1 MDSVSK
7 RNFAQT
13 HESIPD
19 DVYEAALAAS
29 QHDSDGEDP
38 FGPQPKRF
46 MQTEHQKKRQKRE
59 LYIRQVAFMLRKE
72 RKDQSSPFRKLPSEL
87 ILKLMQHIDLSN
99 LLEFANSSK
108 IIQCIFRAN
117 ENAIYR
123 GMEIEQF
130 SDWKWLFGN
139 TIHRT
144 SAQLQHLKDAVSVEY
159 CFGATVLASEENFL
173 ELLQMID
180 NKKFT
185 GMQNAMFLQVM
196 QDRVDTDIAAIESYT
211 TQQIARR
218 TAMCL
223 RSLSFQR
230 PIVVKEEDRGED
242 GELVQCLTLPWE
254 AQSEL
259 IVEQP
264 ASIQAEIRSLL
275 MITVRKIYCPLQ
287 TILKK
292 WTRKYYS
299 RPGNHRK
306 PQEVKKW
313 MSKLVTGLIL
323 QDMVPQWYSVIVG
336 SSIKLSFEGS
346 SISKVANSLVRLLKA
361 HNRGSVNVLE
371 EVEDALQF
379 GRSIRIDFEGLV
391 DGTSAG
397 NLVDRLGPSDD
408 TGA

>member
-1 MDSVSK
+1 MDSSSK
-7 RNFAQT
+7 RNFAEI

-29 QHDSDGEDP
+29 QHDFDEEDP

-59 LYIRQVAFMLRKE
+59 LYIRQVAFMLREE
-72 RKDQSSPFRKLPSEL
+72 RKDQSSSFRKLPSEL

-99 LLEFANSSK
+99 LIEFANSSK

-117 ENAIYR
+117 ETAIYR

-144 SAQLQHLKDAVSVEY
+144 SAQLQHLKDAISVNY
-159 CFGATVLASEENFL
+159 PFGVTGLGFEERSL
-173 ELLQMID
+173 ELLQTID

-185 GMQNAMFLQVM
+185 GVQNVMFLQDM
-196 QDRVDTDIAAIESYT
+196 QDRVDTDITAIESYT
-211 TQQIARR
+211 KQQIARR
-218 TAMCL
+218 TAICL

-230 PIVVKEEDRGED
+230 PVVVKEEDRGEN
-242 GELVQCLTLPWE
+242 GPLVDCLTLPWE
-254 AQSEL
+254 ARSEL

-275 MITVRKIYCPLQ
+275 MIAVQKFYCPLQ
-287 TILKK
+287 RVLRW
-292 WTRKYYS
+292 WTLKYY
-299 RPGNHRK
+299 RDPGNHLK
-306 PQEVKKW
+306 SQVVKKW

-323 QDMVPQWYSVIVG
+323 QDMVPQWYSETVG
-336 SSIKLSFEGS
+336 SSIKLSFETS
-346 SISKVANSLVRLLKA
+346 SNLERAYNLMRLLEV
-361 HNRGSVNVLE
+361 HNRGNVNVLE

-379 GRSIRIDFEGLV
+379 GRSIKINLEGLV
-391 DGTSAG
+391 DGTLIG
-397 NLVDRLGPSDD
+397 DLVDRLGPSED

>member
-1 MDSVSK
+1 MDSSSK
-7 RNFAQT
+7 RNFAEI

-117 ENAIYR
+117 ETAIYR

-144 SAQLQHLKDAVSVEY
+144 SAQLQHLRDAISVNY
-159 CFGATVLASEENFL
+159 PFGVTGLGFEERFL
-173 ELLQMID
+173 ELLQTID

-185 GMQNAMFLQVM
+185 GMQNVMFLQDM
-196 QDRVDTDIAAIESYT
+196 QDRVDTDITAIESYT
-211 TQQIARR
+211 KQQIARR
-218 TAMCL
+218 TAICL

-230 PIVVKEEDRGED
+230 PVVVKEEDRGEN
-242 GELVQCLTLPWE
+242 GPLVDCLTLPWE
-254 AQSEL
+254 ARSEL

-275 MITVRKIYCPLQ
+275 MIAVQKFYCPLQ
-287 TILKK
+287 RVLRWWTLKFY
-292 WTRKYYS
+292 RD
-299 RPGNHRK
+299 PGNHLK
-306 PQEVKKW
+306 SQVVKKW

-323 QDMVPQWYSVIVG
+323 QDMVPQWYSETVG
-336 SSIKLSFEGS
+336 SSIKLSFETS
-346 SISKVANSLVRLLKA
+346 SNLERAYNLRRLLEV

-379 GRSIRIDFEGLV
+379 GRSIKINLEGLV
-391 DGTSAG
+391 DGTLAG
-397 NLVDRLGPSDD
+397 DLVDRLGPSDD

>member
-1 MDSVSK
+1 MDSSSK
-7 RNFAQT
+7 RNFAEI

-117 ENAIYR
+117 ETAIYR

-144 SAQLQHLKDAVSVEY
+144 SAQLQHLKDAISVNY
-159 CFGATVLASEENFL
+159 PFGVTGLGFEERFL
-173 ELLQMID
+173 ELLQTID

-185 GMQNAMFLQVM
+185 GMQNVMFLQDM
-196 QDRVDTDIAAIESYT
+196 QDRVDTDITAIESYT
-211 TQQIARR
+211 KQQIARR
-218 TAMCL
+218 TAICL

-230 PIVVKEEDRGED
+230 PVVVKEEDRGEN
-242 GELVQCLTLPWE
+242 GPLVDCLTLPWE
-254 AQSEL
+254 ARSEL

-275 MITVRKIYCPLQ
+275 MIAVQKFYCPLQ
-287 TILKK
+287 RVLRWWTLKFY
-292 WTRKYYS
+292 RD
-299 RPGNHRK
+299 PGNHLK
-306 PQEVKKW
+306 SQVVKKW

-323 QDMVPQWYSVIVG
+323 QDIVPQWYSETVG
-336 SSIKLSFEGS
+336 SSTKLSFETS
-346 SISKVANSLVRLLKA
+346 SNLERAYNLMRLLEV
-361 HNRGSVNVLE
+361 HNSGSVNVLE

-379 GRSIRIDFEGLV
+379 GRSIKINLEGLV
-391 DGTSAG
+391 DGTLPG
-397 NLVDRLGPSDD
+397 DLVDLLGPSED